1 MATINSAALALITV
15 DDTVTVSV
23 TFNAVFTPFERQLAG
38 LGLRF
43 HRHLDVIGIDPAG
56 SFDGSVLA
64 TFPLVDFPVTV
75 GAGTQSIPVSTQL
88 NLARATLQED
98 SGLGDTDEIRVKI
111 RIHAVGMPAEFTP
124 DVFTDQETLLG

>member
-38 LGLRF
+38 LGLKF
-43 HRHLDVIGIDPAG
+43 HRHLDVIGIDPPGA
-56 SFDGSVLA
+56 FTGSVLA
-64 TFPLVDFPVTV
+64 SFPLVDFPVTV
-75 GAGTQSIPVSTQL
+75 GAGTQTIPVSTQL
-88 NLARATLQED
+88 AVPRATLQED
-98 SGLGDTDEIRVKI
+98 AGVGDTDEIRVKI
-111 RIHAVGMPAEFTP
+111 RIHAVGFPPEFSP